1 MGYPERVVKKIEK
14 RKENQYN
21 KTVPEHLNGI
31 RNARGRM
38 RKHCNY
44 SEQVEAFAAETV
56 RT

>member
-1 MGYPERVVKKIEK
+1 MGYPQRSVKKIENG
-14 RKENQYN
+14 KENQYN
-21 KTVPEHLNGI
+21 KTVPEHFNEF
-31 RNARGRM
+31 RNMRGRI